1 MIQNKSEVE
10 DSAVVEELSRN
21 YRFKSDYEGD
31 LFQSFSK
38 FMEKGKTIDFVVN
51 EETNAE

>member
-1 MIQNKSEVE
+1 MIQNKAEIE
-10 DSAVVEELSRN
+10 DSAAVEEISRN

-38 FMEKGKTIDFVVN
+38 FMEKDKTIDFIVN
-51 EETNAE
+51 EQTNAE